1 MSEWKTS
8 ICESGNELRSQI
20 GLQFFAEGEDGG
32 ADGADMDGDF
42 GSDFEAGLF
51 DGDLENQQNAEQ
63 ETGEGADG
71 GLGNQQPDGQQG
83 EPEQQEQ
90 EGGEQPPAEEQ
101 PPAQEPPQ
109 LVPLVYNGQQIM
121 LPQNAVQEIGRAL
134 GMDAIELLQK
144 GMNYEHKNE
153 RELAVLNQY
162 AAAANMTV
170 PQFIQQLEQ
179 RKQAQELEEEVKKLK
194 NEFPATEEGALLEIA
209 KGRVAARRNEQMQ
222 QAHAREAQMQQLRS
236 RVDQSVQQM
245 QKQREDAQWTAYEKE
260 TGIHDPENIP
270 PRVWELVHQGKTPME
285 AHWQYQSEQAKAELD
300 KQNNIHQQQERNRQA
315 TTGSLAGGAEP
326 SGFEADFLSAFD
338 RRN

>member
-20 GLQFFAEGEDGG
+20 GLQFFAEGKDGG
-32 ADGADMDGDF
+32 AAGADMDGDF

-51 DGDLENQQNAEQ
+51 DGDLENQQTAEQ
-63 ETGEGADG
+63 DTGEGVDG
-71 GLGNQQPDGQQG
+71 GLENQQPDSQQE

-194 NEFPATEEGALLEIA
+194 DEFPATEEGALREIA

-245 QKQREDAQWTAYEKE
+245 QKQRNIAQWEAYVKE
-260 TGIHDPENIP
+260 TGIKQVEEVP

-315 TTGSLAGGAEP
+315 TTGSLAGAAVE
-326 SGFEADFLSAFD
+326 EDAFLSGLFGD
-338 RRN
+338 

>member
-1 MSEWKTS
+1 MSEWETN

-32 ADGADMDGDF
+32 AAGADMDGDL
-42 GSDFEAGLF
+42 GSDFEDGLF
-51 DGDLENQQNAEQ
+51 GDLEDQQTAEQ
-63 ETGEGADG
+63 DTGEGVDG
-71 GLGNQQPDGQQG
+71 GLENQQPDGQQG
-83 EPEQQEQ
+83 EPEKKEQ
-90 EGGEQPPAEEQ
+90 EGGEQPPAEGQ

-121 LPQNAVQEIGRAL
+121 LPQAAVQEIGRAL
-134 GMDAIELLQK
+134 GANAIELLQK

-179 RKQAQELEEEVKKLK
+179 RQQMQELETEVEKLK
-194 NEFPATEEGALLEIA
+194 NEFPATEENALREIA
-209 KGRVAARRNEQMQ
+209 QRRVADRRNAQMQ
-222 QAHAREAQMQQLRS
+222 QAHARDAQMQQLRS
-236 RVDQSVQQM
+236 RVDQTVQELQ
-245 QKQREDAQWTAYEKE
+245 QRRQDEQWTAYENE
-260 TGIHDPENIP
+260 TGIHTPDKIP
-270 PRVWELVHQGKTPME
+270 PRVWELVNRGKTPME

-315 TTGSLAGGAEP
+315 TTGSLAGAAVE
-326 SGFEADFLSAFD
+326 EDAFLSGLFG
-338 RRN
+338 N

>member
-32 ADGADMDGDF
+32 ADGANMDGDF

-51 DGDLENQQNAEQ
+51 DGDLENQQTAEQ
-63 ETGEGADG
+63 DTGEGVDG
-71 GLGNQQPDGQQG
+71 GLENQQPDGQQG
-83 EPEQQEQ
+83 EPEKKEQ
-90 EGGEQPPAEEQ
+90 EGGEQPPAEGQ

-121 LPQNAVQEIGRAL
+121 LPQAAVQEIGRAL
-134 GMDAIELLQK
+134 GANAIELLQK

-179 RKQAQELEEEVKKLK
+179 RQQMQELETEVEKLK
-194 NEFPATEEGALLEIA
+194 TEFPASEENALREIA
-209 KGRVAARRNEQMQ
+209 KSRVAARRNEQMQ

-236 RVDQSVQQM
+236 RVDQSVQDLK
-245 QKQREDAQWTAYEKE
+245 KQREIAQWEDYIKE
-260 TGIHDPENIP
+260 TGIKAVEEVP
-270 PRVWELVHQGKTPME
+270 PRVIELVREGKTPLE
-285 AHWQYQSEQAKAELD
+285 ALWKYQSEQAKAELD
-300 KQNNIHQQQERNRQA
+300 RQNNINQQQERNRQA
-315 TTGSLAGGAEP
+315 TTGSLAGAAVEEDAFI
-326 SGFEADFLSAFD
+326 SGLFGD
-338 RRN
+338 

>member
-51 DGDLENQQNAEQ
+51 DGDLENQQTAEQ

-71 GLGNQQPDGQQG
+71 GLENQQSDGQQG

-101 PPAQEPPQ
+101 PPQ

-245 QKQREDAQWTAYEKE
+245 QKQRNIAQWEAYVKE
-260 TGIHDPENIP
+260 TGIKTVEEVP
-270 PRVWELVHQGKTPME
+270 PRVIELVREGKTPLE
-285 AHWQYQSEQAKAELD
+285 ALWKYQSEQAKAELD

-315 TTGSLAGGAEP
+315 TTGSLAGAAVE
-326 SGFEADFLSAFD
+326 EDAFLSGLFGD
-338 RRN
+338 

>member
-1 MSEWKTS
+1 MSIRETS
-8 ICESGNELRSQI
+8 GYESTNPFRHWI
-20 GLQFFAEGEDGG
+20 GLQFFAESNDGG
-32 ADGADMDGDF
+32 EASADMDGDF
-42 GSDFEAGLF
+42 GSDFEDGLF
-51 DGDLENQQNAEQ
+51 EGDLENQQTAEQ
-63 ETGEGADG
+63 DTGEGADG
-71 GLGNQQPDGQQG
+71 GLENQQPDGQQG
-83 EPEQQEQ
+83 EPGKQEQ
-90 EGGEQPPAEEQ
+90 EGGEQPPAEGQ

-121 LPQNAVQEIGRAL
+121 LPQNAVQEIGSAL
-134 GMDAIELLQK
+134 GANAIELLQK

-179 RKQAQELEEEVKKLK
+179 RQQMQEMEAEVEKLK
-194 NEFPATEEGALLEIA
+194 NEFPATEENALREIA
-209 KGRVAARRNEQMQ
+209 KSRVAARRNEQMQ
-222 QAHAREAQMQQLRS
+222 QAHAREAQMHQLRS

-245 QKQREDAQWTAYEKE
+245 QKQRENAQWDAYEKE

-270 PRVWELVHQGKTPME
+270 PRVWELVQQGKTPME

-315 TTGSLAGGAEP
+315 TTGSLAGAAVE
-326 SGFEADFLSAFD
+326 EDAFLSGLFGD
-338 RRN
+338 

>member
-1 MSEWKTS
+1 MSNWKTS
-8 ICESGNELRSQI
+8 NYDSASEFRGRM
-20 GLQFFAEGEDGG
+20 GLQFFAEGEDAGT
-32 ADGADMDGDF
+32 DGADMDGDF
-42 GSDFEAGLF
+42 GSDFEDGLF
-51 DGDLENQQNAEQ
+51 DGDLENQQTAEQ
-63 ETGEGADG
+63 DTSEGADG
-71 GLGNQQPDGQQG
+71 GLENQQPDGQQG

-90 EGGEQPPAEEQ
+90 EGGEQPPAEGQ

-109 LVPLVYNGQQIM
+109 LVPLTYNGQQIM
-121 LPQNAVQEIGRAL
+121 LPQAAVQEIGRAL
-134 GMDAIELLQK
+134 GANAIELLQK

-179 RKQAQELEEEVKKLK
+179 RQQMQEMEAEVKQLK
-194 NEFPATEEGALLEIA
+194 NEFPETEEGALLEIA
-209 KGRVAARRNEQMQ
+209 KSRVAARRNAQMQ
-222 QAHAREAQMQQLRS
+222 QAHARDAQMQQLRS

-300 KQNNIHQQQERNRQA
+300 RQNNINQQQERNRQA
-315 TTGSLAGGAEP
+315 TTGSLAGAAVE
-326 SGFEADFLSAFD
+326 EDDFLAGLCG
-338 RRN
+338 N

>member
-32 ADGADMDGDF
+32 AAGADMDGDF

-51 DGDLENQQNAEQ
+51 DGDLENQQTAEQ
-63 ETGEGADG
+63 DTGEGADG
-71 GLGNQQPDGQQG
+71 GLGNQQSDGPQ
-83 EPEQQEQ
+83 EESEQQEQ
-90 EGGEQPPAEEQ
+90 ESGEQPPAAEQ

-121 LPQNAVQEIGRAL
+121 LPHAAVQEIGRAL
-134 GMDAIELLQK
+134 GANAIELLQK

-194 NEFPATEEGALLEIA
+194 DEFPASEEGALREIA

-222 QAHAREAQMQQLRS
+222 QAHARDAQMQQLRS
-236 RVDQSVQQM
+236 RVDQSVQEM
-245 QKQREDAQWTAYEKE
+245 QKQRENEQWTAYEKE
-260 TGIHDPENIP
+260 TGIHTPDKIP

-285 AHWQYQSEQAKAELD
+285 AHWQYQSEQAKAELE
-300 KQNNIHQQQERNRQA
+300 KQTNIHQQQERNRQA
-315 TTGSLAGGAEP
+315 TTGSLAGAVVE
-326 SGFEADFLSAFD
+326 EDAFLAGLCG
-338 RRN
+338 N

>member
-1 MSEWKTS
+1 MSNWKTS
-8 ICESGNELRSQI
+8 NYDSISEFRSRM
-20 GLQFFAEGEDGG
+20 GLQFFAEGEDAGT
-32 ADGADMDGDF
+32 DGANMDGDF
-42 GSDFEAGLF
+42 GSDFEDGLF
-51 DGDLENQQNAEQ
+51 DGDLENQQTAEQ
-63 ETGEGADG
+63 DTSEGADG
-71 GLGNQQPDGQQG
+71 GLENQQPDGQQE
-83 EPEQQEQ
+83 EPGKQEQ

-101 PPAQEPPQ
+101 PPAQEPQQ
-109 LVPLVYNGQQIM
+109 LIPLVYNGQQIM
-121 LPQNAVQEIGRAL
+121 LPQAAVQEIGRAL
-134 GMDAIELLQK
+134 GANAIELLQK

-179 RKQAQELEEEVKKLK
+179 RQQMQEMEAEVEKLK
-194 NEFPATEEGALLEIA
+194 NEFPATEENALREIA
-209 KGRVAARRNEQMQ
+209 KSRVAARRNEQMQ

-245 QKQREDAQWTAYEKE
+245 QKQRENAQWDAYEKE

-270 PRVWELVHQGKTPME
+270 PRVWELVQQGKTPME

-315 TTGSLAGGAEP
+315 TTGSLAGAAVE
-326 SGFEADFLSAFD
+326 EDDFLAGLCG
-338 RRN
+338 N